1 MNGSCNQCPRQ
12 CGTHRTSDSL
22 GFCGIPMDIYVA
34 RCAPHL
40 WEEPPISGTRGSG
53 TVFFSGC
60 NLRCVFCQNAVISR
74 DCKGTPVTREEL
86 CSMILALTEQGV
98 HNINLV
104 TPTHYTEQ
112 LIPVLEKVKPKINI
126 PIVWNSSGYEAVS
139 ALCRLEGLV
148 DIYLPDFKY
157 MSSDLSA
164 SYSKAPDYAQ
174 VATEAVLEMYRQVGM
189 PTFDEKGLMKK
200 GLIVRHLI
208 LPGCRKD
215 SMEVV
220 RHLAD
225 ILPSDGFKLSLM
237 RQYTPEFALHT
248 PFKNLH
254 RQLTDFEYTSVMDEA
269 LRLGLDGYMQ
279 GKESATTKFTP
290 DF

>member
-1 MNGSCNQCPRQ
+1 
-12 CGTHRTSDSL
+12 
-22 GFCGIPMDIYVA
+22 
-34 RCAPHL
+34 
-40 WEEPPISGTRGSG
+40 
-53 TVFFSGC
+53 
-60 NLRCVFCQNAVISR
+60 
-74 DCKGTPVTREEL
+74 
-86 CSMILALTEQGV
+86 MILALTEQGV

-139 ALCRLEGLV
+139 ALRRLEGLV

-254 RQLTDFEYTSVMDEA
+254 RQLTDFEYSSVMDEA